1 MKMEFVPAMNVN
13 ILSHKYMNMYRF
25 TALQPDP
32 QMKFYFCFYDFST
45 FSLIV
50 CSLSDLF
57 LCCGSLAHSSQCQI
71 NCFDKEL
78 KASVVRR
85 LDFPCIASGCIVPRI
100 CLTFPY

>member
-1 MKMEFVPAMNVN
+1 MELVPAMNVN

-57 LCCGSLAHSSQCQI
+57 FVLWQSC
-71 NCFDKEL
+71 
-78 KASVVRR
+78 
-85 LDFPCIASGCIVPRI
+85 
-100 CLTFPY
+100 TFITVSDQLL